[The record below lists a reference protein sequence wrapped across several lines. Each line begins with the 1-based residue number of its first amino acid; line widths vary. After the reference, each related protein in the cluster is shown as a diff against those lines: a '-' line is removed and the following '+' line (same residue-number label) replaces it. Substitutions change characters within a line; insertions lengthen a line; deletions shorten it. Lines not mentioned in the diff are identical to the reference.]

1 MDLFEYLI
9 RTTMILFYPFWLF
22 ISLLED
28 KTWKEFKEDM
38 IVPFRPFKIKS
49 LGG

>member
-1 MDLFEYLI
+1 MKIFEFLMRSI
-9 RTTMILFYPFWLF
+9 MILYYPFWLF

-38 IVPFRPFKIKS
+38 IIPFRPFKNKS
-49 LGG
+49 SN